1 MITGCFAE
9 SRGPIPFAAQLNMH
23 NAGRLDSFLICIRLQ
38 DNLENYYF
46 DMRKLETAGLLLL
59 GLLFFVWPISHTAT
73 LRDLL
78 LVLNLALFGYLA
90 WQKGWPGKVLWKL
103 SLPAAILL
111 VMTLWMYVVAF
122 IISAETAWS
131 LGEIHSQWWRALV
144 ALLIGVCAA
153 LTARQN
159 PRFGQKIWLVL
170 FAVLMLHI
178 LYVDFVTVV
187 EWLTPGPDER
197 VEGLTGGPDM
207 SSYLTNMLFG
217 FLLAELFYRTVYKKR
232 ALPVHRA
239 FLAMAWVL
247 ALISVFGELTRN
259 AVVTLVFMV
268 LLLGVLYL
276 SGQRGRLKRSFL
288 FAGAGLM
295 FLVVLVGV
303 GLVATARE
311 SSSLGNLMATVPI
324 AWDTEHNKAWQDP
337 NRYDWPKL
345 SNGETV
351 DTSMYQRI
359 AWLKE
364 GLMLVREHPLGVG
377 YGRNA
382 YGHGMKLKYGAGY
395 GHSHS
400 GLLDIMIGIGIPGG
414 MLWIAFIASLVF
426 LSYKRA
432 WTSQNYAAV
441 LLFLLLLD
449 YGARTLLDSIQRDHM
464 LQQFMF
470 LAGLAAVMMATQV
483 KANDPDKPTR
493 TDG

>member
-1 MITGCFAE
+1 MT
-9 SRGPIPFAAQLNMH
+9 
-23 NAGRLDSFLICIRLQ
+23 
-38 DNLENYYF
+38 
-46 DMRKLETAGLLLL
+46 KTETAGLLLL
-59 GLLFFVWPISHTAT
+59 GLLFFVWPIAHTAT

-78 LVLNLALFGYLA
+78 LLLNLALFGYLA
-90 WQKGWPGKVLWKL
+90 WQHGWPGKALWKL
-103 SLPAAILL
+103 AFPAAILL
-111 VMTLWMYVVAF
+111 VFTLWMYVVAVF
-122 IISAETAWS
+122 ISTETAWS

-144 ALLIGVCAA
+144 ALFIGVCVA
-153 LTARQN
+153 LATRKH
-159 PRFGQKIWLVL
+159 PRFGQRIWFVL
-170 FAVLMLHI
+170 FAALMLHI
-178 LYVDFVTVV
+178 LFVDFVTVG

-232 ALPVHRA
+232 ALPVHSA
-239 FLAMAWVL
+239 FLATAWVL

-259 AVVTLVFMV
+259 GVVTLVFMV
-268 LLLGVLYL
+268 FLLGVLYL

-324 AWDTEHNKAWQDP
+324 AWDTEHNKAWQDSD
-337 NRYDWPKL
+337 RYAWPKL
-345 SNGETV
+345 SNGEPV
-351 DTSMYQRI
+351 DTSMYLRV

-364 GLMLVREHPLGVG
+364 GLMLVREYPLGVG

-382 YGHGMKLKYGAGY
+382 YGHGMKRKYGEGY

-414 MLWIAFIASLVF
+414 MLWIAFIASLIYQ
-426 LSYKRA
+426 SYKRA

-449 YGARTLLDSIQRDHM
+449 YGARTVLDSIQRDHM

-470 LAGLAAVMMATQV
+470 LAGLAAVMMVTQL
-483 KANDPDKPTR
+483 KAKNPDQPSR
-493 TDG
+493 THG